1 MEETDE
7 ILFETFMGKS
17 FQARASEH
25 LEQVQKT
32 AHESEAAELGRER
45 KKLYNKIKMRTQ
57 RLNL

>member
-17 FQARASEH
+17 FQGEH
-25 LEQVQKT
+25 PEQVQST
-32 AHESEAAELGRER
+32 ARESEAAELGRER
-45 KKLYNKIKMRTQ
+45 MKLYNKIKMRTQ